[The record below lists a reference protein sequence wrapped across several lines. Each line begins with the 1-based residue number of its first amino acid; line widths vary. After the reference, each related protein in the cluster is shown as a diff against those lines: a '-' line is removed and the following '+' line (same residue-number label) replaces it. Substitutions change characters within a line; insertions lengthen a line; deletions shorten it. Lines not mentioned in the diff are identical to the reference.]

1 MKDAVLIGAICF
13 AVWAFTNV
21 VPERQPI
28 PEQEKVEAVV
38 ETAVT
43 FRR

>member
-13 AVWAFTNV
+13 AAWAFTV
-21 VPERQPI
+21 VTERQPI
-28 PEQEKVEAVV
+28 PEEKKVEAVV